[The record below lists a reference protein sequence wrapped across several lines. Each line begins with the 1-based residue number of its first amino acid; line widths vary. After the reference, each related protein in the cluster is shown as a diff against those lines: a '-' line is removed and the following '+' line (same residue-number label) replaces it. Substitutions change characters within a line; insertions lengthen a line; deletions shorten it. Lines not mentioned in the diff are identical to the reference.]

1 MSPIQNIKAKIEK
14 KKPNKQTTNQKKNPM
29 ILQTASTWL
38 V

>member
-14 KKPNKQTTNQKKNPM
+14 TNKQTTNKKNPM
-29 ILQTASTWL
+29 ILQTAATWL